1 MFSSQQYDTDPTAKL
16 YLQTIAKL
24 EERNEEV
31 LYSYIEDMKDEEIFR
46 GSSTALNLFSLLNL
60 AMWRKDA

>member
-1 MFSSQQYDTDPTAKL
+1 MFSSQQYDNDPTAKL